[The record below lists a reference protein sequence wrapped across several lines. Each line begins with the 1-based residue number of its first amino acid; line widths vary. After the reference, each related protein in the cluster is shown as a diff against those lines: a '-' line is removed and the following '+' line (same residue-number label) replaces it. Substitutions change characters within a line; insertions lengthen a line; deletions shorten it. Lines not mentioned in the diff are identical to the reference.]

1 MAIKLYTG
9 LQGSGKS
16 YEVVSVV
23 ILGALRDGRRVVS
36 NIAGL
41 NYEAMR
47 ELLITEGVPE
57 LRIGTLLQVH
67 HDQIQAENFFRTD
80 TDEKNGIETIIQ
92 PGDVVC
98 IDEIWRFWE
107 TPKQVTPRT
116 QNFFRMHRHMV
127 HPDTNFAC
135 EIVLITQSVDDVI
148 RKIRSVVETT
158 YVMTKH
164 IELGTDKHYRID
176 IFSRAITHRA
186 APLNT
191 YQKTYNP
198 FYFDLY
204 KSHSNS
210 ADGVD
215 AVEKSIGR
223 KATVW
228 NKPILKYGVPL
239 SLLAFVFSFYYLWKF
254 LHPVEVVK
262 PSVAAAASVPSGVAV
277 PAAVIAKSEIP
288 APSDKWRVTGWFL
301 LDKTLTVILAGSGG
315 VVRHVQPINYKFL
328 GRELELQLPEGG
340 FATSYGGVAE
350 NNNMMGVPR

>member
-1 MAIKLYTG
+1 MSIKLYTG

-23 ILGALRDGRRVVS
+23 ILGALREGRRVVS

-47 ELLITEGVPE
+47 ELLIEEGVPE

-67 HDQIQAENFFRTD
+67 HDQIQVENFFRTD

-98 IDEIWRFWE
+98 IDEIWRFWD

-135 EIVLITQSVDDVI
+135 EIVLITQAVDDVI
-148 RKIRSVVETT
+148 KKIRSVVETT

-164 IELGTDKHYRID
+164 IELGTSNHYRID
-176 IFSRAITHRA
+176 IYSRAITHRVM
-186 APLNT
+186 PINS
-191 YQKTYNP
+191 YQKSYDSK
-198 FYFDLY
+198 YFGLY
-204 KSHSNS
+204 KSHST
-210 ADGVD
+210 AEEGVE

-223 KATVW
+223 KATIW
-228 NKPILKYGVPL
+228 NKPIIKFGIPL
-239 SLLAFVFSFYYLWKF
+239 SIVFFCVSFFLLWRFF
-254 LHPVEVVK
+254 HPADQSKKNEIAK
-262 PSVAAAASVPSGVAV
+262 NSSGAAV
-277 PAAVIAKSEIP
+277 PVSAKP
-288 APSDKWRVTGWFL
+288 AESFAPVASDKWRVSGWFMVNDNFIFVL
-301 LDKTLTVILAGSGG
+301 SGAGG
-315 VVRHVQPINYKFL
+315 VTRYVRDAPYKFY
-328 GRELELQLPEGG
+328 GRDVEIKLPEGG
-340 FATSYGGVAE
+340 FATAYGGAAE
-350 NNNMMGVPR
+350 INNAARVIK

>member
-1 MAIKLYTG
+1 MSIKLYTG

-41 NYEAMR
+41 NFERMR
-47 ELLITEGVPE
+47 DLLISEGVPA
-57 LRIGTLLQVH
+57 LRIGTLLQVQH
-67 HDQIQAENFFRTD
+67 EDIQAENFFRTD
-80 TDEKNGIETIIQ
+80 VDEKNGTETIIL

-107 TPKQVTPRT
+107 TPKQVTPRV

-135 EIVLITQSVDDVI
+135 EIVLITQAVDDVI
-148 RKIRSVVETT
+148 KKIRSVVETT

-198 FYFDLY
+198 LYFDLY

-210 ADGVD
+210 EDGVD

-228 NKPILKYGVPL
+228 NKPILKYGVPI
-239 SLLAFVFSFYYLWKF
+239 SLLAFIFSFYYLWKF
-254 LHPVEVVK
+254 LHP
-262 PSVAAAASVPSGVAV
+262 AAIV
-277 PAAVIAKSEIP
+277 KSEITSVSGGINVP
-288 APSDKWRVTGWFL
+288 SAVITKQENLAPVPSDKWRVTGWYM
-301 LDKTLTVILAGSGG
+301 LDKSLTVILSGTGG
-315 VVRHVQPINYKFL
+315 VVRHVQPINYKFF

-340 FATSYGGVAE
+340 FATSYGGVVE
-350 NNNMMGVPR
+350 NNNMKGIVK

>member
-1 MAIKLYTG
+1 MSIKLYTG

-23 ILGALRDGRRVVS
+23 ILGALREGRRVVS

-41 NYEAMR
+41 NYEGMR
-47 ELLITEGVPE
+47 ELLIGEGVPE
-57 LRIGTLLQVH
+57 LRIGTLYQIH
-67 HDQIQAENFFRTD
+67 HDDVYKENFFRTD

-176 IFSRAITHRA
+176 IYSRAITHRVM
-186 APLNT
+186 PINS
-191 YQKTYNP
+191 YQKSYDSK
-198 FYFDLY
+198 YYGLY
-204 KSHSNS
+204 KSHSV
-210 ADGVD
+210 AEEGVD

-223 KATVW
+223 KATIW
-228 NKPILKYGVPL
+228 NKPIIKFGIPLSIVFFCVSFFLLWRFFHPAEQSKKIEDAKTPGVPV
-239 SLLAFVFSFYYLWKF
+239 A
-254 LHPVEVVK
+254 VK
-262 PSVAAAASVPSGVAV
+262 PS
-277 PAAVIAKSEIP
+277 ENL
-288 APSDKWRVTGWFL
+288 APLASDKWRVAGWY
-301 LDKTLTVILAGSGG
+301 LDGQTFTAILAGQGG
-315 VVRHVQPINYKFL
+315 TVRQLHSVNYKFQ
-328 GRELELQLPEGG
+328 GRDLQIQLPEGG
-340 FATSYGGVAE
+340 FATAYGGAVETHDARR
-350 NNNMMGVPR
+350 MLK

>member
-1 MAIKLYTG
+1 MSIKLYTG

-23 ILGALRDGRRVVS
+23 ILGALREGRRVVS

-47 ELLITEGVPE
+47 DLLISEGVSE
-57 LRIGTLLQVH
+57 LRVGTLYQIH
-67 HDQIQAENFFRTD
+67 HDDVYKENFFRTD

-176 IFSRAITHRA
+176 IYSRAITHRVM
-186 APLNT
+186 PINS
-191 YQKTYNP
+191 YQKSYDP
-198 FYFDLY
+198 KYFGLY
-204 KSHSNS
+204 KSHSV
-210 ADGVD
+210 AEEGVE

-223 KATVW
+223 KATIW
-228 NKPILKYGVPL
+228 NKPIIKFGMPL
-239 SLLAFVFSFYYLWKF
+239 AVVFFCVSFFLLWRFF
-254 LHPVEVVK
+254 HPPEQSK
-262 PSVAAAASVPSGVAV
+262 KIEDAKAPGAPVAAK
-277 PAAVIAKSEIP
+277 PAENF
-288 APSDKWRVTGWFL
+288 APIVSDKWRVAGWY
-301 LDKTLTVILAGSGG
+301 LDGATFTAILAGQGG
-315 VVRHVQPINYKFL
+315 VIRQLHAANYKFQ
-328 GRELELQLPEGG
+328 GRDLQIQLPEGG
-340 FATSYGGVAE
+340 FATAYGGAVE
-350 NNNMMGVPR
+350 NNNVGRMLK

>member
-1 MAIKLYTG
+1 MSIKLYTG

-23 ILGALRDGRRVVS
+23 ILGALREGRRVVS

-41 NYEAMR
+41 NYEGMR
-47 ELLITEGVPE
+47 ELLIEEGVPE
-57 LRIGTLLQVH
+57 LRIGTLYQVH

-176 IFSRAITHRA
+176 IYSRAITHRVM
-186 APLNT
+186 PINS
-191 YQKTYNP
+191 YQKSYDP
-198 FYFDLY
+198 KYFGLY

-210 ADGVD
+210 EEGVE

-223 KATVW
+223 KATIW
-228 NKPILKYGVPL
+228 NKPIIKFGMPLAMIFFCVSFFLLWRFFHPTEQGKKNEIAKETSGV
-239 SLLAFVFSFYYLWKF
+239 
-254 LHPVEVVK
+254 
-262 PSVAAAASVPSGVAV
+262 SVPVVAK
-277 PAAVIAKSEIP
+277 PAEQLALIAN
-288 APSDKWRVTGWFL
+288 DKWRVSGWFI
-301 LDKTLTVILAGSGG
+301 DGMVFTVILVGQGG
-315 VVRHVQPINYKFL
+315 VVRHVYPVQYKFK
-328 GRELELQLPEGG
+328 GRDLQVQLPEGG
-340 FATSYGGVAE
+340 FATTYGGATE
-350 NNNMMGVPR
+350 TQPARMLK

>member
-1 MAIKLYTG
+1 MSIKLYTG

-23 ILGALRDGRRVVS
+23 ILGALREGRRVVS

-41 NYEAMR
+41 NYEGMR
-47 ELLITEGVPE
+47 ELLIEEGVPE
-57 LRIGTLLQVH
+57 LRIGTLFQVH
-67 HDQIQAENFFRTD
+67 HDQIQEENFFRTD
-80 TDEKNGIETIIQ
+80 TDEKNGIETIVQ

-127 HPDTNFAC
+127 HPDTNFSC

-176 IFSRAITHRA
+176 IYSRAITHRVM
-186 APLNT
+186 PINS
-191 YQKTYNP
+191 YQKSYDSK
-198 FYFDLY
+198 YFPLY
-204 KSHSNS
+204 KSHST
-210 ADGVD
+210 AEEGVE

-223 KATVW
+223 KATIW
-228 NKPILKYGVPL
+228 NKPIIKFGIPL
-239 SLLAFVFSFYYLWKF
+239 SVVFFCVSFFLLWRFF
-254 LHPVEVVK
+254 HPADQSKKNETAK
-262 PSVAAAASVPSGVAV
+262 NSSGAAV
-277 PAAVIAKSEIP
+277 PVSAKP
-288 APSDKWRVTGWFL
+288 AESFAPVANDKWRVAGWFF
-301 LDKTLTVILAGSGG
+301 DGTTFTAILTGQGG
-315 VVRHVQPINYKFL
+315 VVRHLYSAPYKFQ
-328 GRELELQLPEGG
+328 GRDLQVQLPEGG
-340 FATSYGGVAE
+340 FATTYGGATE
-350 NNNMMGVPR
+350 TQSARMLK